1 MPDLKR
7 YREKRDPNATPEPF
21 GEETDARAL
30 PPGAPRAFVI
40 QQHAARSMHWD
51 FRLEIDGVLVSWA
64 LPKGPTL
71 DPREKHFAA
80 QTEDHP
86 LEYAD
91 FEGIIPAGN
100 YGAGAMILWDR
111 GSYRT
116 VEGRSP
122 AEGLAAG
129 KLDLLLLGHKLHGR
143 FALVRMKGE
152 GGKSWLWLSK
162 VKNTPAGH
170 QVVVTQPESVASGLT
185 VSELREQVTRSEAVS
200 ELVRAA
206 RAPKRALSAGAL
218 DPMLA
223 ETTVEP
229 FTRDGW
235 IFELK
240 YDGAR
245 VLAAKARDGSVKLV
259 ARSGR
264 DVTRV
269 YGEISRAVRHLPVS
283 ECVLDGEVVALD
295 ERGRASFERLQRRF
309 RGEPEPRGET
319 NTPVVYF
326 AFDVLS
332 AEGHDLR
339 GVPLLAR
346 KEILASF
353 APRVGFV
360 RFADHIVG
368 EGEALFEIARASE
381 LEGVVGKRADSR
393 YESGRRS
400 PSWQKIK
407 VARSVALA
415 IVGFTRGKGSR
426 AALGALLLAW
436 RKGEQFVYAGA
447 VGSGLGE
454 AALERLRKKLEASRV
469 DASPVETVQKVPGA
483 VWVRPEL
490 VCEVRY
496 VEVTSAGLLRQPV
509 FVRMRDDL
517 EPSACDAPPGHD
529 STVEPEAPAPSSS
542 PPPVEAQPR
551 LTRLDKVF
559 WPVEGYTKGDLL
571 AYYEEAWPWLAPYLR
586 DRPLVLTRYPDGI
599 EGKSFYQKNAPDF
612 TPDWVMRENIEGTD
626 YFICNELRTL
636 LHVINSGAIP
646 LHVWSARRDALD
658 RPDWLILDLDPKE
671 APFAHVVT
679 IARHIH
685 GLLEDLGAAHF
696 VKTSGQAGLH
706 VLVPLGRALDHD
718 DARRLAEVLARAV
731 CADLPEIATI
741 TRPVAARA
749 DRVYVDY
756 LQNGRGKLIAATFS
770 VRPRPH
776 APVSTPLHWSA
787 VNAKLD
793 PSKLTIKTALRRMR
807 ETGDPMLEV
816 LGPGVNAVELLGALA
831 ERLADTRKGRT
842 TKRARNRTKAR

>member
-30 PPGAPRAFVI
+30 PPGALRAFVI

-51 FRLEIDGVLVSWA
+51 LRLEIDGVLTSWA

-86 LEYAD
+86 LEYGD

-111 GSYRT
+111 GSYRS
-116 VEGRSP
+116 VDGRSP

-162 VKNTPAGH
+162 VKSTPEGH
-170 QVVVTQPESVASGLT
+170 EIVVAQPESVVSGLT
-185 VSELREQVTRSEAVS
+185 VTELREQVTRTARVT
-200 ELVRAA
+200 ELARAA
-206 RAPKRALSAGAL
+206 RAAKRALSAGAL

-223 ETTVEP
+223 ETADQP

-245 VLAAKARDGSVKLV
+245 VLASKARDGSVKLV

-264 DVTRV
+264 DVTRT
-269 YGEISRAVRHLPVS
+269 YAEITRAVRQLPVS

-309 RGEPEPRGET
+309 RGEPEPRAET

-332 AEGHDLR
+332 IEGHDLR
-339 GVPLLAR
+339 GVALLAR
-346 KEILASF
+346 KEILAGF
-353 APRVGFV
+353 VPRIGFV
-360 RFADHIVG
+360 RFADHIVR

-400 PSWQKIK
+400 ASWQKIR
-407 VARSVALA
+407 VARSAALA

-426 AALGALLLAW
+426 APLGALLLAW
-436 RKGEQFVYAGA
+436 RKGESFVFAGA
-447 VGSGLGE
+447 VGSGLDSR
-454 AALERLRKKLEASRV
+454 ALELLRTKLEASRV
-469 DASPVETVQKVPGA
+469 GAPPLENAPKLAGA
-483 VWVRPEL
+483 VFVRPQL

-509 FVRMRDDL
+509 FLRMRDDL
-517 EPSACDAPPGHD
+517 ESSACDAPPGHD
-529 STVEPEAPAPSSS
+529 SAVELES
-542 PPPVEAQPR
+542 PPPSLPAAEADAQPR
-551 LTRLDKVF
+551 LTRLDKIF

-571 AYYEEAWPWLAPYLR
+571 QYYEEAWPWLAPYLR

-599 EGKSFYQKNAPDF
+599 EGKSFYQKNAPEF
-612 TPDWVMRENIEGTD
+612 TPDWVTRETIEGTD

-646 LHVWSARRDALD
+646 LHVWSARRAALD

-671 APFAHVVT
+671 APFAHVVA

-685 GLLEDLGAAHF
+685 GLLQDLGAAHF

-706 VLVPLGRALDHD
+706 VLVPLGRALEHD

-756 LQNGRGKLIAATFS
+756 LQNGRGKLIAAPFS

-776 APVSTPLHWSA
+776 APVSTPLAWSA
-787 VNAKLD
+787 VTTKLD
-793 PSKLTIKTALRRMR
+793 PAKLTIKTALRRMR
-807 ETGDPMLEV
+807 DTGDPLLEV

-831 ERLADTRKGRT
+831 ERLAHAKAGRT
-842 TKRARNRTKAR
+842 AKRARTPS